1 MGIKEENW
9 PASVAL
15 FTGLFAKEA
24 IVGTVNSLYASMD
37 ETAAAPAT
45 DEEAEGGLDIS
56 GTVNEAI
63 GTVID
68 GLAGVVTSVDLL
80 GIGLISEDSETVSEE
95 IGADA
100 SVFQHLA
107 ANFTVY
113 SAFAYLLFVLMYFPC
128 LAVIGATRQEMGGF
142 YSAVMATYCTALGWS
157 VATLFYQIA
166 EGKNV
171 IYMGIA
177 VAILAAIYASL
188 KYLGNKEVENE
199 PQLRPLNL

>member
-1 MGIKEENW
+1 
-9 PASVAL
+9 
-15 FTGLFAKEA
+15 
-24 IVGTVNSLYASMD
+24 MD
-37 ETAAAPAT
+37 ETNATPETESEAA
-45 DEEAEGGLDIS
+45 EEGGLDVS
-56 GTVNEAI
+56 GAVNEAF
-63 GTVID
+63 GTVWD

-80 GIGLISEDSETVSEE
+80 GIGLISEDSATVSEE

-100 SVFQHLA
+100 SVYKHLA

-142 YSAVMATYCTALGWS
+142 YSGVMAMYCTALGWS

-166 EGKNV
+166 EGRNLV
-171 IYMGIA
+171 YAGTAI
-177 VAILAAIYASL
+177 AILAGIYATL